1 MSINFLNKGYAQH
14 CTTMQVIQA
23 NNNHAKRARK
33 SSHINVYRTFMYVCM
48 DCTASCASVLPCTA
62 CILCTFLWLWKG
74 EVVQSKRREGSCLVV
89 TEHIHRKWAAGP
101 GWHKSG
107 LKRNSVAWYASEW
120 ECNKQ
125 DFSRD
130 PWCFFF
136 NPERE
141 KEWKVWPK
149 AIDIPFISPSLCP
162 WKLQYGCYFFF
173 VL

>member
-1 MSINFLNKGYAQH
+1 
-14 CTTMQVIQA
+14 
-23 NNNHAKRARK
+23 
-33 SSHINVYRTFMYVCM
+33 MYVCI

-62 CILCTFLWLWKG
+62 CILCTFLSLWKG

-107 LKRNSVAWYASEW
+107 LKRNSVAWCASEW

-136 NPERE
+136 KSRERKGVKSLTKGHWYSIHIPKSVSLKTTVWLLFFLCLIKSCSYTFCHRNPAFICCCTQMLLL
-141 KEWKVWPK
+141 KFPK
-149 AIDIPFISPSLCP
+149 L
-162 WKLQYGCYFFF
+162 L
-173 VL
+173 